1 MERLSTTTAANRG
14 SVKILHP
21 YFTAT
26 KSLQS
31 IENGFKTA
39 MLNHGIN
46 PPDTLIGDSALH
58 RFHVEGDRKGTL
70 NGAYI
75 LHCDNKPSGW
85 AMHYK
90 TGVSFTWTLS
100 GKREPMT
107 AAMKKQI
114 EYAREVRQLEHAK
127 AHQQAAEKAR
137 HIWANATPIT
147 DPSQHPY
154 LVKKRVKPHC
164 ARLYKGALVIPL
176 VDETGVIVNLQL
188 INADGTKRF
197 LSGGKKKGCFCTI
210 GEPTETILIAEGF
223 ATGASLFVATG
234 HSVIVAMDAGNLKPV
249 GEIVRRQY
257 PSRKIIICADNDPIG
272 IEKATIAAFA
282 CNGLYIAPPM
292 AGQDFNDFI
301 NGGGVVYG

>member
-1 MERLSTTTAANRG
+1 MTMNEIVQT
-14 SVKILHP
+14 
-21 YFTAT
+21 FTD
-26 KSLQS
+26 
-31 IENGFKTA
+31 A

-127 AHQQAAEKAR
+127 AHQEAAEKAR
-137 HIWANATPIT
+137 WIGLQAPLIT
-147 DPSQHPY
+147 DPAQHNY
-154 LVKKRVKPHC
+154 LVRKHVKPHG
-164 ARLYKGALVIPL
+164 ARRYRDALVIPL
-176 VDETGVIVNLQL
+176 VDQSGTIVNLQF

-197 LSGGKKKGCFCTI
+197 LSGGRKKGCYSTI
-210 GEPTETILIAEGF
+210 GEPTETILICEGW
-223 ATGASLFVATG
+223 ATGASLHESTG
-234 HSVIVAMDAGNLKPV
+234 HYVIVAMDAGNLKPV

-282 CNGLYIAPPM
+282 CNGLYTAPPT

-301 NGGGVVYG
+301 NAGGVVYG